1 MINMNVRRFYTVTP
15 AYITPPRVKKS
26 YKISWIRMILM
37 GLMLFGLI
45 TVCLYLYHTAFREYN
60 TYLTEAEKK
69 STAWIVKQLSF
80 MLPFIA
86 VAAFQCAVYAKHDN
100 RDGVLQRER
109 AYEILI
115 AAALTYLVLLPLVWW
130 YSDAK
135 LTLSLMAELDVPKTE
150 GKTYETL
157 MLLLAEWFARLTIPL
172 CLLFVYHMARA
183 KAEVT
188 EAEENAAIEAQ
199 KAAETAAEAATETA
213 TDAVTETVTET
224 VTEDTAAETVDVPEA
239 TAEEISKE

>member
-1 MINMNVRRFYTVTP
+1 MTP
-15 AYITPPRVKKS
+15 AYIAPPREKRS
-26 YKISWIRMILM
+26 YKFSWIRMILM

-45 TVCLYLYHTAFREYN
+45 TLCLYLYHTAFREYN
-60 TYLTEAEKK
+60 AYLTEEEKK
-69 STAWIVKQLSF
+69 STAWIAEQISY

-135 LTLSLMAELDVPKTE
+135 LILSLMAELDVPKTE
-150 GKTYETL
+150 GKEYETIMIL
-157 MLLLAEWFARLTIPL
+157 VAEWFVRLTIPL

-183 KAEVT
+183 KAEMT
-188 EAEENAAIEAQ
+188 EIEENAAIEAQ
-199 KAAETAAEAATETA
+199 KAAENAAIEAEKATFESQAAEAVDTTAHDNTPAEA
-213 TDAVTETVTET
+213 TDTS
-224 VTEDTAAETVDVPEA
+224 AEKTTQPQGEVQ
-239 TAEEISKE
+239 

>member
-1 MINMNVRRFYTVTP
+1 MTP
-15 AYITPPRVKKS
+15 AYITPPREKRA
-26 YKISWIRMILM
+26 YKFSLIRMILM

-45 TVCLYLYHTAFREYN
+45 TVCLYLYHTAFREYGA
-60 TYLTEAEKK
+60 YLTSEEKK
-69 STAWIVKQLSF
+69 STAWIVRQLSF

-130 YSDAK
+130 YSDTK
-135 LTLSLMAELDVPKTE
+135 LTLYLIAELDVPKTE
-150 GKTYETL
+150 GKEYETV
-157 MLLLAEWFARLTIPL
+157 MILLSEWFARLTVPL
-172 CLLFVYHMARA
+172 GLLFVYHLAKA

-188 EAEENAAIEAQ
+188 ETAENAAIEAQ
-199 KAAETAAEAATETA
+199 KAAEEAAKEAQEAVLASETAETVTDVVADAPDEATETA
-213 TDAVTETVTET
+213 AEDA
-224 VTEDTAAETVDVPEA
+224 
-239 TAEEISKE
+239 